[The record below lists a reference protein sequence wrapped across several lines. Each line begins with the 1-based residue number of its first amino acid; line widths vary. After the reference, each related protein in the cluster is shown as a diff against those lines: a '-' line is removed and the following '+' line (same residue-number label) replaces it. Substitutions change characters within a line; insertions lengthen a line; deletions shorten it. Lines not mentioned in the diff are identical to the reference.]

1 MTEGLLKLKVIR
13 VSVNRVDSVFVVTKR
28 LNNGPIYGSKSP
40 THIKN
45 IYEHRYD
52 KMKRWFP
59 NMRQHNLLTCECHT
73 RRALGN
79 TTFKGH
85 GLNVKTAK
93 AHDICVV
100 KEKVKHMRTYV
111 SLIKCRLM
119 AINVRAYSNISI
131 LCDIIEDLL
140 YWLTL
145 KLC

>member
-1 MTEGLLKLKVIR
+1 
-13 VSVNRVDSVFVVTKR
+13 
-28 LNNGPIYGSKSP
+28 
-40 THIKN
+40 
-45 IYEHRYD
+45 
-52 KMKRWFP
+52 
-59 NMRQHNLLTCECHT
+59 LLTCECHT

-140 YWLTL
+140 YWLML
-145 KLC
+145 KLYLVSFNRSLRVLTHFRRSMYVNYV